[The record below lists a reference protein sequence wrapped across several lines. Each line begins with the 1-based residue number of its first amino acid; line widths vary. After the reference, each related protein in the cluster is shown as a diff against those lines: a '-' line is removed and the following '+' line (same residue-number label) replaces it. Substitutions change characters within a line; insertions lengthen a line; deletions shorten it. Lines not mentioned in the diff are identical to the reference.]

1 MCALAYPLWLAI
13 VCLRTS
19 HRRIAPCLACSDT
32 HRIALACVDG
42 LALACADADVS
53 SPLPRQRCHLFIV
66 IALSLACAH
75 LNFRRDIS
83 WTSHWRIFWDWD
95 EMIYSRPIEPHQD
108 ATTVFDRGRTKSQSS
123 ACDQDGEH
131 LTNDDT

>member
-42 LALACADADVS
+42 LAIACADADVS

-66 IALSLACAH
+66 ILLSALLVSIY
-75 LNFRRDIS
+75 FR
-83 WTSHWRIFWDWD
+83 
-95 EMIYSRPIEPHQD
+95 
-108 ATTVFDRGRTKSQSS
+108 
-123 ACDQDGEH
+123 
-131 LTNDDT
+131 